1 MKCKLATLKNIV
13 LINKY
18 RSTKNIP
25 NYGIIIEKRYPKIKT
40 DDSKVYDTT
49 KSHKY
54 Y

>member
-13 LINKY
+13 LINRY

-25 NYGIIIEKRYPKIKT
+25 NYSIITEKRYPKIKS
-40 DDSKVYDTT
+40 DDNKVYGTT

>member
-1 MKCKLATLKNIV
+1 MKCKLPTLKNIV

-25 NYGIIIEKRYPKIKT
+25 NYGIIAEKRYPKIKS
-40 DDSKVYDTT
+40 DDSKVYGTT